1 MNTVAHP
8 LSDGSQ
14 PAGEANSSRRTL
26 LAAPSFTHPL
36 GMSEAVSSALTRG
49 DDNAKSASVPE
60 YDSDLNRRRRPG
72 ECGAEHQPFH
82 DSATHNALAESAA
95 DEISAPFP
103 NPHVSTSH
111 SCGTSAMSAVTRV
124 PPLSLHEDPCLSA
137 QLAMGIR

>member
-26 LAAPSFTHPL
+26 LAAPLPIPQ
-36 GMSEAVSSALTRG
+36 ASSSQA
-49 DDNAKSASVPE
+49 SAG
-60 YDSDLNRRRRPG
+60 N
-72 ECGAEHQPFH
+72 
-82 DSATHNALAESAA
+82 
-95 DEISAPFP
+95 
-103 NPHVSTSH
+103 
-111 SCGTSAMSAVTRV
+111 SAMSAVTRV